1 MDVEKREPLCADSGN
16 VSWYNLYRKQY
27 GGASKIKNRTTI

>member
-1 MDVEKREPLCADSGN
+1 MDVEKREPLHADGGN
-16 VSWYNLYRKQY
+16 VSWYNLYGKKY